1 MPARL
6 SALLAGEYPPGVY
19 RWRSRAHPGSLGR
32 ELTGAGWSG
41 YALTGVSDSVG
52 FFEVCAGILMF
63 PAWFG
68 HTWEG
73 VGDCLADLSWLPG
86 AGHVLLWERYGDLAG
101 DAKAW
106 RQAYETFERAVAARV
121 RYASPPLYVLL
132 RGTGPDSS
140 PVDGAPIP
148 VLPLAAATAPP
159 APSSGATPARPVPS
173 TGTTAGRVSGS
184 AASRH
189 RRAR

>member
-41 YALTGVSDSVG
+41 YALTRVSDSVG
-52 FFEVCAGILMF
+52 FFEECAEVMTF

-73 VGDCLADLSWLPG
+73 VGDCLADLTWLPG
-86 AGHVLLWERYGDLAG
+86 AGHVLLWERYGELAG
-101 DAKAW
+101 DGKSW
-106 RQAYETFERAVAARV
+106 RRAFETLERAVAARI

-140 PVDGAPIP
+140 PVDGVPIP
-148 VLPLAAATAPP
+148 VLPLVAATA
-159 APSSGATPARPVPS
+159 AAVPS
-173 TGTTAGRVSGS
+173 AGASAAGRVSGS
-184 AASRH
+184 AGSRH

>member
-32 ELTGAGWSG
+32 ELTGAGWCG
-41 YALTGVSDSVG
+41 YALTGVSDSAG
-52 FFEVCAGILMF
+52 LFEVCAEVLTF

-73 VGDCLADLSWLPG
+73 LGDCLADLSWLPG
-86 AGHVLLWERYGDLAG
+86 AGHILLWERYGDLAG
-101 DAKAW
+101 GDGKSW
-106 RQAYETFERAVAARV
+106 RQAYETIERAVASRV

-148 VLPLAAATAPP
+148 VLPLAAAPAAVAP
-159 APSSGATPARPVPS
+159 V
-173 TGTTAGRVSGS
+173 AGRVSGS